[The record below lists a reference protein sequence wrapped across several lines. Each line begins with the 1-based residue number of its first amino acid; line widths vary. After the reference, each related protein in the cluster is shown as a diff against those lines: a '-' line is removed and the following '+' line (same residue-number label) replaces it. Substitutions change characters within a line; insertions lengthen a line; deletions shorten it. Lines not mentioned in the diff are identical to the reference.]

1 MNRSN
6 KTRAALAAAV
16 LTALAGCTTVG
27 PDYRVPP
34 DAVVNRPG
42 VAATFLGAAE
52 TPFQSAALPAN
63 WWRLYQDAS
72 LDGLIQKALAANTD
86 LRIASAN
93 LARVRALQEEI
104 EVAAGP
110 VVGVNAAPGYGRASA
125 AAKGRADPLPA
136 GWTHDA
142 GISVSYQAD
151 LFGRIARAVEA
162 AQADTGAARAG
173 YDLARVM
180 VAADTARAYVD
191 ACAAG
196 RQMVVAQESID
207 LQGNSSH

>member
-63 WWRLYQDAS
+63 
-72 LDGLIQKALAANTD
+72 
-86 LRIASAN
+86 
-93 LARVRALQEEI
+93 
-104 EVAAGP
+104 
-110 VVGVNAAPGYGRASA
+110 
-125 AAKGRADPLPA
+125 
-136 GWTHDA
+136 
-142 GISVSYQAD
+142 
-151 LFGRIARAVEA
+151 
-162 AQADTGAARAG
+162 
-173 YDLARVM
+173 
-180 VAADTARAYVD
+180 
-191 ACAAG
+191 
-196 RQMVVAQESID
+196 
-207 LQGNSSH
+207 